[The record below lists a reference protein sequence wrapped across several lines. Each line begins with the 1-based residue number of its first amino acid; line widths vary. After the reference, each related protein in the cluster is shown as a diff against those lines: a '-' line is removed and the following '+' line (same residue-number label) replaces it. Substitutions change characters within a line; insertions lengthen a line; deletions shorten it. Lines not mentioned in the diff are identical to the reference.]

1 MEYPFK
7 LSEIIAGCESGA
19 WLEGA
24 VFKSDSHNFIYF
36 ENKQFKNIDISR
48 ITDTWRFDY
57 YKEDL

>member
-24 VFKSDSHNFIYF
+24 VFQSDYGVKLKLD
-36 ENKQFKNIDISR
+36 E
-48 ITDTWRFDY
+48 
-57 YKEDL
+57 YKEISSTGPIDLNGNWGFVGYVD